1 MTALIEDDLYDQE
14 TVNLT
19 NKERKEIEKRRERN
33 RKKNES
39 KKRNKKVV
47 KTTIDNNSI
56 IKSENISDE
65 SMMEGVSEQN
75 EDISNNKIKIE
86 EDGIK
91 DEVEMTFDINLK
103 DLGLSEN
110 SEEYNYFKNVFE
122 KFTYDPSK
130 IDNSNN
136 HYINDHDI
144 YNDQESKAEKSE
156 QILQEEIKSR
166 KLELQEVNSIHAMS
180 RKQLKKAFQPSIVA
194 LKQSTYRPDVVEWA
208 DTTSRD
214 PFLLVALKSY
224 RNTVPVPPHWNAK
237 RKYLAGKRGFERP
250 PFELPECIKKTGIM
264 EMRETMW
271 EKESSQSLRSKMKE
285 RVRPKLGRINIDY
298 QDLHDAFFKW
308 QTKPHMTKM
317 GDLYYEGKEMD
328 AKMYDK
334 KPGKLSDEL
343 RLALGMPV
351 GQQAYK
357 FPPPWLI
364 AMQRYGPPPSYPN
377 LKIPGLNSPIP
388 DGCMFGYHPGGWGK
402 PPVDEFGKT
411 IYGDVFGIE
420 TPLIT
425 ETVEDRNIDRRH
437 WGEIEQDY
445 VDEDDEVEEEDDD
458 DDAMDIAEN
467 ENIIIGSDTSG
478 IETPSGISSVVTG
491 YEIPQTIELRKPGIN
506 GVNVA

>member
-1 MTALIEDDLYDQE
+1 MTALVEDDDSYDQE
-14 TVNLT
+14 FENLT
-19 NKERKEIEKRRERN
+19 SKEKKEIEKRRERN

-39 KKRNKKVV
+39 KKKNKKASQKKV
-47 KTTIDNNSI
+47 NN
-56 IKSENISDE
+56 NISNETEMAVDE
-65 SMMEGVSEQN
+65 PVKEVIKEENQ
-75 EDISNNKIKIE
+75 DISDVKLE
-86 EDGIK
+86 ENGEKEDMK
-91 DEVEMTFDINLK
+91 MVFEINVK
-103 DLGLSEN
+103 DLGLAEDSD
-110 SEEYNYFKNVFE
+110 EYNYFKSVFE

-130 IDNSNN
+130 ADISHNQYSNDNDMYS
-136 HYINDHDI
+136 
-144 YNDQESKAEKSE
+144 DQESKAEKSE

-166 KLELQEVNSIHAMS
+166 KLELQEVNSIHGMS
-180 RKQLKKAFQPSIVA
+180 RKQLKKALQPSIVA
-194 LKQSTYRPDVVEWA
+194 LKQCTSRPDVVEWA

-214 PFLLVALKSY
+214 PFLLVTLKSY
-224 RNTVPVPPHWNAK
+224 RNTVPIPPHWNAK

-343 RLALGMPV
+343 RLALGMPI

-445 VDEDDEVEEEDDD
+445 VDEDDEVQEENDD

-506 GVNVA
+506 AS